1 MVVDAEGDH
10 VEDVVAV
17 KLRVVDLRVGG
28 WVMGRWGGGGWVD
41 DGRLGGW
48 VMNWKKCDVEAWR
61 SL

>member
-28 WVMGRWGGGGWVD
+28 WVMGGWGGGGWVD
-41 DGRLGGW
+41 DGRLGG
-48 VMNWKKCDVEAWR
+48 
-61 SL
+61 